1 MTIYESY
8 PFATNSWSKIGC
20 VQPDFS
26 AYTVYR
32 EIVPTSGT
40 GTSATN
46 AGSTGTA
53 KPTGGQLG
61 GQGSGQIT
69 QEDSGGSKAW
79 IAGAVIGPLA
89 AVAIAAFAAFWFGRR
104 RGRKQLGDNSN
115 PPVTERSAYMEDVR
129 KYPPPSIAPSPTLFS
144 PSETIAE
151 LSDARPL
158 ELDSSPVTRRGD
170 GIGGSGS

>member
-40 GTSATN
+40 TSPTKTGT
-46 AGSTGTA
+46 GSTGAA
-53 KPTGGQLG
+53 KPTDTQQE
-61 GQGSGQIT
+61 GQGSGQVT

-79 IAGAVIGPLA
+79 IVGAVIGPLA

-104 RGRKQLGDNSN
+104 RGRKQLADSNNN
-115 PPVTERSAYMEDVR
+115 PPAVAERSAYMEDAE
-129 KYPPPSIAPSPTLFS
+129 KHPAASTSPTLFS
-144 PSETIAE
+144 PTGTMAE
-151 LSDARPL
+151 LSATRPL
-158 ELDSSPVTRRGD
+158 ELDSSPIPRREGD
-170 GIGGSGS
+170 GPRT